1 MNNKEFIIKYIEK
14 FILSDV
20 QDRECR
26 KYVRDNK
33 EEMIASTDYPI
44 YKKDLAEKL
53 SYDNLKDIKD
63 NIFYKIYF
71 TLSSPLG
78 ASFISVDVDP
88 YLNNEE
94 IQKSIDVTDTIALKI
109 GKEYKEVFES
119 IMDDK
124 DLPQNNS
131 ITKLLNEIYSLT
143 K

>member
-44 YKKDLAEKL
+44 CKKDLAEKL